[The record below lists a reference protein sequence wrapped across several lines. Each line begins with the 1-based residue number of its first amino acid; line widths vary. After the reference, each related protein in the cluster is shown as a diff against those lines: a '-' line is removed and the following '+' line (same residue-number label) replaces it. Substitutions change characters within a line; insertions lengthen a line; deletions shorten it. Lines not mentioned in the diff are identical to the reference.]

1 MYQIYQYILFIGLV
15 LIGIGVVV
23 LTSVFPKTVP
33 QRGLDPDQPLGWR
46 LAEAA
51 LGFALA
57 ALGAVS
63 AIVGWV
69 GLT

>member
-15 LIGIGVVV
+15 LAGTGVV
-23 LTSVFPKTVP
+23 LLSSLFPRAINT
-33 QRGLDPDQPLGWR
+33 GQPVCWR

-51 LGFALA
+51 LGLALT
-57 ALGAVS
+57 ALGVVS
-63 AIVGWV
+63 ALVGWV

>member
-15 LIGIGVVV
+15 LVGIGVVV
-23 LTSVFPKTVP
+23 LSSVFPNAQP
-33 QRGLDPDQPLGWR
+33 QTGIQVGQPVSRR

-51 LGFALA
+51 LGLALT
-57 ALGAVS
+57 ALGVFS
-63 AIVGWV
+63 ALVGWG